1 MTLTLYSKENCS
13 YCGQAK
19 RLLESK
25 NISYQE
31 VRIDLDPDAREFVLS
46 RGHRTVPQLYLDD
59 QLFVEGG
66 FQGLAKLSDQQLKEK
81 LNVSI
86 KE

>member
-1 MTLTLYSKENCS
+1 MTLKIYSKENCQ
-13 YCGQAK
+13 YCVQAK

-31 VRIDLDPDAREFVLS
+31 VRIDLDAEAREFVLS
-46 RGHRTVPQLYLDD
+46 RGHRTVPQLYLND

-66 FQGLAKLSDQQLKEK
+66 FQGLAKLSEQQLKEK

-86 KE
+86 QE

>member
-1 MTLTLYSKENCS
+1 MTLKVYSKENCS
-13 YCGQAK
+13 FCGQAK

-31 VRIDLDPDAREFVLS
+31 VRIDLDSEAREFVLS

>member
-1 MTLTLYSKENCS
+1 MTLKVYSKENCS
-13 YCGQAK
+13 FCVQAK